1 MLDMLPFLMTT
12 SPTTEGQVKEIIDY
26 LAQFKEQLEFVLSN
40 ISERNLSA
48 SLKQKLKEMDESI
61 KRAERNRTEE
71 LAQVS
76 NKTSKEDI
84 G

>member
-1 MLDMLPFLMTT
+1 MLDMLPFLKTT

-48 SLKQKLKEMDESI
+48 SLKQKLKDMDDSI
-61 KRAERNRTEE
+61 KSAERNRTEE

>member
-1 MLDMLPFLMTT
+1 MLDMLPFLTLRET
-12 SPTTEGQVKEIIDY
+12 TTEGQIKEIAEY
-26 LAQFKEQLEFVLSN
+26 LAQFKEQLEFILSN
-40 ISERNLSA
+40 ITEQNLSP
-48 SLKQKLKEMDESI
+48 SLSKKLSDLTNNMRIYEE
-61 KRAERNRTEE
+61 NREEE

>member
-48 SLKQKLKEMDESI
+48 SLKQKLKDMDDSI
-61 KRAERNRTEE
+61 KGAERYRKEE

-76 NKTSKEDI
+76 NKTSKEVI

>member
-48 SLKQKLKEMDESI
+48 SLKQKLKDMDDSI
-61 KRAERNRTEE
+61 KSAERNRTEE

>member
-40 ISERNLSA
+40 ISESNLSA
-48 SLKQKLKEMDESI
+48 SLKQKLKDMDDSI
-61 KRAERNRTEE
+61 KSAEKNRTEE

>member
-40 ISERNLSA
+40 ISERNLSE
-48 SLKQKLKEMDESI
+48 SLKQKLKDMEDSI
-61 KRAERNRTEE
+61 KSAERNRTEE

>member
-40 ISERNLSA
+40 ISERNLSE
-48 SLKQKLKEMDESI
+48 SLKQKLKAMDDSI
-61 KRAERNRTEE
+61 KSAERNRTEE

>member
-40 ISERNLSA
+40 ISERNLSE
-48 SLKQKLKEMDESI
+48 SLKQKLKDMDESI

>member
-1 MLDMLPFLMTT
+1 MTT
-12 SPTTEGQVKEIIDY
+12 SQSTEGQVKEIIDY

-40 ISERNLSA
+40 ISERNLSE
-48 SLKQKLKEMDESI
+48 SLKQKLKDMDDSI
-61 KRAERNRTEE
+61 KSAERNRTEE

>member
-1 MLDMLPFLMTT
+1 MIDMLPFLMTT

-40 ISERNLSA
+40 ISERNLSE
-48 SLKQKLKEMDESI
+48 SLKQKLKDMDDSI
-61 KRAERNRTEE
+61 KSAERNRTEE